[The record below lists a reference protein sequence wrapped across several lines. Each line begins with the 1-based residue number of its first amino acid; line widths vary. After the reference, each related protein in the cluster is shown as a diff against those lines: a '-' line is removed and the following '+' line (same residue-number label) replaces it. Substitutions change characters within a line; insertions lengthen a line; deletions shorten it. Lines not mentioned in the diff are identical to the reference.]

1 MNGMHAMTLAFVVV
15 CATNW
20 RLVRKYDRLV
30 RKYDRLRA
38 AYQQLERLLA
48 CVQDRDLQAPYTPR
62 VQNVQG
68 NKKKKKQKAAQ
79 RGTAH

>member
-1 MNGMHAMTLAFVVV
+1 MNSLHAMTLAFVVV

-20 RLVRKYDRLV
+20 SLG

-38 AYQQLERLLA
+38 EYEELERLLVF
-48 CVQDRDLQAPYTPR
+48 VQDRDLRAPYTPR
-62 VQNVQG
+62 VPNVQS

-79 RGTAH
+79 HGTAH

>member
-1 MNGMHAMTLAFVVV
+1 MDMNGMHAMTVALVVV
-15 CATNW
+15 CSTNW
-20 RLVRKYDRLV
+20 CLV

-38 AYQQLERLLA
+38 AYQQLEHQLA
-48 CVQDRDLQAPYTPR
+48 CVQDRDLQTPYMPR
-62 VQNVQG
+62 VPNVQS

>member
-1 MNGMHAMTLAFVVV
+1 MNSLHAMTLAFVVV

-20 RLVRKYDRLV
+20 RLN

-38 AYQQLERLLA
+38 AYQQLEHLLA

-62 VQNVQG
+62 VVNVRS

-79 RGTAH
+79 HGTAH